1 MGMETILE
9 WWTHNTVNEALHHL
23 QYTVEPL
30 KWGLIFNKDTCSFPK
45 NSSCT
50 EFNPWSTNVDSL
62 FCHIGVRNRGVP
74 QTLCIIIVCQH
85 QQSRDYYNIRK
96 AACSVGSFTMFN
108 GLWYRLFAHSSP
120 TLCVLIAFLCYSQLP
135 CAFDHVC
142 NNQAKK
148 SSCRTLQTSSFA
160 YFSVFLAVFFICSLT
175 SFLSPS
181 SSLPPLSYSLPS
193 LSSLPPSPVNGS
205 DFLAQIGPTA
215 HLVWNAGSTIACV
228 SIPII
233 DDERVENDEI
243 FYVNMVRIVNSPS
256 GDDPR
261 LVPLAIIMIMDDDCK
276 HVYCLQT
283 LCL

>member
-1 MGMETILE
+1 M
-9 WWTHNTVNEALHHL
+9 
-23 QYTVEPL
+23 
-30 KWGLIFNKDTCSFPK
+30 
-45 NSSCT
+45 
-50 EFNPWSTNVDSL
+50 
-62 FCHIGVRNRGVP
+62 
-74 QTLCIIIVCQH
+74 
-85 QQSRDYYNIRK
+85 
-96 AACSVGSFTMFN
+96 
-108 GLWYRLFAHSSP
+108 
-120 TLCVLIAFLCYSQLP
+120 LIAFLCYSQLP
-135 CAFDHVC
+135 CTFDHVC

-148 SSCRTLQTSSFA
+148 SSYRTLQTSSFA